1 MLEQTL
7 FEGFGAM
14 GLGLTEEAAGRFR
27 LYYESLTET
36 NKVMN
41 LTAISGEEQVAI
53 LHFMDSAAIL
63 SALPF
68 SGKSVIDVGSGA
80 GFPGLPMKIAEPGIR
95 LTLLDSL
102 GKRVDFLTRLCGEL
116 GFGDVECIHS
126 RAEEPDQ
133 RREQYDFAVSRAVA
147 RLNVLSE
154 LCLPYVKP
162 GGYFVALKGPAAADE
177 LSEAENAIK
186 SLGGQLERIYEYS
199 LPGAELSHKAVIIRK
214 AAPTPKKY
222 PRKFALIKK
231 APL

>member
-7 FEGFGAM
+7 SEGFGAM
-14 GLGLTEEAAGRFR
+14 GLELTEEAAGRFR
-27 LYYESLTET
+27 LYYERLTET

-41 LTAISGEEQVAI
+41 LTAISGEEQVAR
-53 LHFMDSAAIL
+53 LHFMDSAAVL

-102 GKRVDFLTRLCGEL
+102 GKRVSFLSALCAEL
-116 GFGDVECIHS
+116 GFGDVECIHA
-126 RAEEPDQ
+126 RAEETGD
-133 RREQYDFAVSRAVA
+133 RREQYDIAVSRAVA
-147 RLNVLSE
+147 RLNVLAE

-162 GGYFVALKGPAAADE
+162 GGYFVALKGPAAAEE

-186 SLGGQLERIYEYS
+186 SLGGELERVYEYA